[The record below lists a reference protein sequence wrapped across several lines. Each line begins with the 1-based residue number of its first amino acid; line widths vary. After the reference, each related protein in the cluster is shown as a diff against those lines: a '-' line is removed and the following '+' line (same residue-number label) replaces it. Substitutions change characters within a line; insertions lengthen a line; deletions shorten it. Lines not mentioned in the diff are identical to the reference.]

1 MQTTIVHL
9 NTNIWRGIFE
19 IKILHFGKHQKIP
32 TIGIFSKSW
41 FGIENP
47 QFTRNQNLKNQR
59 QSIESIIGFH
69 QVKFLP
75 EFFRK
80 TSFRVVSFDSP
91 TALARGQVLD
101 MRFVASTNSPHMAA
115 LPPITSSFCSAVP
128 VKLWGS
134 TIYLVSQSGSYLNWN
149 LVSKDL
155 FIKL

>member
-32 TIGIFSKSW
+32 KKRIFPKSW
-41 FGIENP
+41 LGIESP
-47 QFTRNQNLKNQR
+47 QFTGNQNLKNQR
-59 QSIESIIGFH
+59 QSIESIKGFY
-69 QVKFLP
+69 QDKFSQK
-75 EFFRK
+75 FFRK
-80 TSFRVVSFDSP
+80 MPFRDVSFDSP

-101 MRFVASTNSPHMAA
+101 IKFVASTNSPHMAA

-134 TIYLVSQSGSYLNWN
+134 TRYLVSQSGSYLNWN
-149 LVSKDL
+149 
-155 FIKL
+155 